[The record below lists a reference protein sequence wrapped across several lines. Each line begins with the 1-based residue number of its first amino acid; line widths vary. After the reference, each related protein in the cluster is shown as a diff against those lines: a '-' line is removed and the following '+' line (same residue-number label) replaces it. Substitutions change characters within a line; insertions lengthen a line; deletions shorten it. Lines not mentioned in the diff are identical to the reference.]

1 MMCDAYP
8 RIGMLT
14 LRHDREYSEHANERA
29 ATMVKRA
36 EEFMARRGEIM
47 QRALGMDYAEFE
59 RSPIAFDYE
68 ALMGAHGYSLAD
80 IIAIQ
85 RAAGVGGTPLLELR
99 NLTDLVRS
107 YASAGHGARLFV
119 KDEAANMAGSF
130 KDRRASMSIH
140 VAREKGYAGVVA
152 ATSGNYGAAVASQ
165 AARTSLACII
175 VQEAFDSAHLGQP
188 EIIEKARLC
197 EAFGAEVVQ
206 LTVGPELFAHMLEL
220 LDETGYFAASLY
232 SSFGVSG
239 IETLG
244 HEIAHEMRELTGAP
258 PTHIVITHAGGGNTT
273 GTARGLKRAGA
284 TETEIVS
291 ASVDLS
297 GLHMASD
304 ADFNRKSFTTGH
316 TGFGVPFA
324 TWPDRAD
331 VPRNAARSLRYM
343 DRYLT
348 VTQGEVFYATEALA
362 KLEGLER
369 GPAGNTAIAAAMSL
383 ARELPSEA
391 TVVVQE
397 TEYTGAGKHHWAQL
411 GFAAARG
418 VEVRVGDPAE
428 SEPGQSI
435 VIPESPEQVRATD
448 FDLARMRRSYVRN
461 ALARAPEGY
470 ALTADDIVFL
480 AEDTNATPEVVEE
493 IVAALAAGE

>member
-1 MMCDAYP
+1 
-8 RIGMLT
+8 
-14 LRHDREYSEHANERA
+14 
-29 ATMVKRA
+29 MVSGRFD
-36 EEFMARRGEIM
+36 ELMARRGEIM
-47 QRALGMDYAEFE
+47 KRALGMDYSEFE
-59 RSPIAFDYE
+59 RGPIAFDYE
-68 ALMGAHGYSLAD
+68 AMMAAHGYSLSQVAE
-80 IIAIQ
+80 IQ
-85 RAAGVGGTPLLELR
+85 RRAGVGDTPMLELR

-107 YASAGHGARLFV
+107 YSEPGFGARIFV

-140 VAREKGYAGVVA
+140 VAHEKGYEGVIS

-165 AARTSLACII
+165 AARYGLKCII
-175 VQEAFDSAHLGQP
+175 CQEAFDSRHVGQP
-188 EIIEKARLC
+188 EIVEKSRIC

-206 LTVGPELFAHMLEL
+206 MTVGPELFSYMLDL
-220 LDETGYFAASLY
+220 LDQTGYFAASLY

-244 HEIAHEMRELTGAP
+244 AEVARDMIALTGAP
-258 PTHIVITHAGGGNTT
+258 PDVCVVTHAGGGNTT
-273 GTARGLKRAGA
+273 GTARGLKRSGA
-284 TETEIVS
+284 VETQIVS

-304 ADFNRKSFTTGH
+304 TDFNRKSFTTGH

-348 VTQGEVFYATEALA
+348 VTQGEVFYVTEALS

-369 GPAGNTAIAAAMSL
+369 GPAGNTAMAAAVSL
-383 ARELPSEA
+383 ARDLPSD
-391 TVVVQE
+391 TTIVVQE

-411 GFAAARG
+411 GFARQNG
-418 VEVRVGDPAE
+418 VEVRTGDPADNV
-428 SEPGQSI
+428 PGKAI
-435 VIPESPEQVRATD
+435 VIPERPEQIRAKD
-448 FDLARMRRSYVRN
+448 FDLGKMRRSYVRN
-461 ALARAPEGY
+461 ALAHAGEGY
-470 ALTADDIVFL
+470 APTDDDIEFL
-480 AEDTNATPEVVEE
+480 AQDTNSDAETIER
-493 IVAALAAGE
+493 IVAELKEA